1 MSQLI
6 SSGVSGKRVAPKVPT
21 RRRAPPP
28 APPPK
33 PPAAKQST
41 PIAIS
46 DSEDAPTTIIPPTP
60 PRTQPTPVVEEQHV
74 SRVSGSAP
82 GGDPTP
88 PPPPPREPTPPPAR
102 QSNPVP
108 VVRTTT
114 EPAPTSSRSH
124 VEQQL
129 RHVSPAKATEPVVP
143 PVDTP
148 PVVPSQPLPIAAT
161 DVPTDTVDT
170 GRQHATTT
178 DAQPTAPS
186 EKQTRKRKSNAA
198 AAKPVP
204 KRQKKSSTKSNETVQ
219 ANVNADAPITP
230 AESSG
235 QDAIP
240 GTSPPSVEG
249 PPVIQQT
256 APEAVMTKTKV
267 GRVKKPTSKA
277 APKAKATSRKK
288 STPKSAEVV
297 VEDEDQE
304 PPAQENPVDEE
315 ELPDAAAILTKKPK
329 TKKPRKKKAAPAPPV
344 EEPAT
349 GEDQGEILEEQEP
362 QEAEDEED
370 EGSDPEL
377 HEIDANTVQ
386 MFDITRRT
394 YKYGKTSDRERKMAE
409 INWDEVKR
417 KRLEEVVR
425 IESGQ
430 QTGKEKDKQKGK
442 DKEKEKGKEGETG
455 EGVVETTEGGEEGQA
470 AEGEG
475 NQTSPPPPSEP
486 EADQEPPAE
495 GLRLR
500 VVNGQIVEDETSLQI
515 NHPTATAS
523 DALDG
528 VIEEENDLTLR
539 LNRFTYLNDRRRAPT
554 ERVPQWRQK
563 SDPWGEE
570 NTERFYEELARWG
583 TDFQLLAAMFPGKSR
598 RMVKMKFNREE
609 RADPGRIG
617 DALLGRFEKRSIMPV
632 LPSLTTPG
640 LTDDSLAPPLQLQPT
655 ATTPGPPP
663 PTLAPPIILPIP
675 ASIKPLR
682 PQMSLTHYATASGRS
697 LEEFTKYEGYEHAQR
712 EMREDFREREVAM
725 QVALEEERELARQGR
740 LAAEMKEK
748 VVKEGE
754 GRRKGKGSGGARGR
768 GRKKG
773 IGTLGGSG

>member
-21 RRRAPPP
+21 RRRAPPA

-33 PPAAKQST
+33 PSAAKQST

-46 DSEDAPTTIIPPTP
+46 DSEDAPTSGIPPTP
-60 PRTQPTPVVEEQHV
+60 PPPQPTCVVEQQV
-74 SRVSGSAP
+74 LRASGSAP
-82 GGDPTP
+82 QRDPTP
-88 PPPPPREPTPPPAR
+88 PPPPPRDPTPPPPR
-102 QSNPVP
+102 PSIPVP

-114 EPAPTSSRSH
+114 EPAPTSSSSY
-124 VEQQL
+124 VEQQV
-129 RHVSPAKATEPVVP
+129 RHASPAKALQPVVP
-143 PVDTP
+143 PIA
-148 PVVPSQPLPIAAT
+148 PSEPLPLAT
-161 DVPTDTVDT
+161 TDARTDTV
-170 GRQHATTT
+170 RQDAATT
-178 DAQPTAPS
+178 DEQPTAPS
-186 EKQTRKRKSNAA
+186 ERQTRKRKSNAA
-198 AAKPVP
+198 AAKPAP
-204 KRQKKSSTKSNETVQ
+204 KRQKKSSTRSNETVQ
-219 ANVNADAPITP
+219 AEVNADVPAAP
-230 AESSG
+230 AESIG
-235 QDAIP
+235 QSADTA
-240 GTSPPSVEG
+240 TSPPSVEG
-249 PPVIQQT
+249 PPVIQQQ
-256 APEAVMTKTKV
+256 APEAVMTKTRA

-277 APKAKATSRKK
+277 APKAKMTARKK
-288 STPKSAEVV
+288 SAPKSAAVV

-304 PPAQENPVDEE
+304 PPAQEDPVEEE

-329 TKKPRKKKAAPAPPV
+329 AKKPRKKKAAPAPPV

-394 YKYGKTSDRERKMAE
+394 YKYGKTSDREKKMAE
-409 INWDEVKR
+409 IDWDEVKR

-442 DKEKEKGKEGETG
+442 DKEKEKGKEGDAG

-470 AEGEG
+470 ASGED

-515 NHPTATAS
+515 NLPNATAS

-632 LPSLTTPG
+632 LPS
-640 LTDDSLAPPLQLQPT
+640 A
-655 ATTPGPPP
+655 TPGPTDDFLSLPLQP
-663 PTLAPPIILPIP
+663 QPTVTNPGGLPTLAPPIPT
-675 ASIKPLR
+675 SIKPLR
-682 PQMSLTHYATASGRS
+682 PQMSLTHYALASGRS

-725 QVALEEERELARQGR
+725 QTALEEEREMARQGR
-740 LAAEMKEK
+740 LAAEMKERA
-748 VVKEGE
+748 VKEGE
-754 GRRKGKGSGGARGR
+754 GRRKGRGGGGGRGR
-768 GRKKG
+768 GRKGG